1 MIITVLKA
9 YFQGGFYFLSEYNR
23 KLHYE
28 YY

>member
-1 MIITVLKA
+1 MIKTVLKR
-9 YFQGGFYFLSEYNR
+9 YFQGGFYFLSEYIR